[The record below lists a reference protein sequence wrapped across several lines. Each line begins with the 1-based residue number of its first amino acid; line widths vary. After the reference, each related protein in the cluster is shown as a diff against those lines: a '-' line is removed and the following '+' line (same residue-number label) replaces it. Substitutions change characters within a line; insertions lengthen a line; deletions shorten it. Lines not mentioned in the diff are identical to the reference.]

1 MSQNPYPP
9 AGFQQPPQAPQP
21 TYAPPSMPP
30 TSQYGQGE
38 ANGGGGRQ
46 LSEATIALTARLWM
60 DRLEGAARSLAR
72 SALRRRLALY
82 GARVDFST
90 RIRTSSRFATRKARS
105 AERHVQADS

>member
-38 ANGGGGRQ
+38 ANGYYNGNGYGGNGYGGAQ
-46 LSEATIALTARLWM
+46 YNQYAAPPPPQGPPPPKTQEAQYYQQSEAAGGQGYNAPPQKGELI
-60 DRLEGAARSLAR
+60 EGKF
-72 SALRRRLALY
+72 
-82 GARVDFST
+82 DDM
-90 RIRTSSRFATRKARS
+90 KPK
-105 AERHVQADS
+105 